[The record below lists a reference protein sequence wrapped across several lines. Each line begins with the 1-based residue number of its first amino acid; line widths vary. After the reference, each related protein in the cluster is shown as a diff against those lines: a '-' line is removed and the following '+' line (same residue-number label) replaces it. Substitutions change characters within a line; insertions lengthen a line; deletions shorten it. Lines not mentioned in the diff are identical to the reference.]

1 MDTKAGMLV
10 VAGICILVLAIGFLR
25 KNAEIL
31 LNFIVRAVLGTMGI
45 YAVNLCLAKLGI
57 AGAVG
62 INPFTVLTVGSL
74 GTEMCIRDRF
84 CWNDHSRFREIIVM
98 TGYISI
104 VSNADIFIKS

>member
-10 VAGICILVLAIGFLR
+10 VAGICILVLTIGFLR

-31 LNFIVRAVLGTMGI
+31 GI

-74 GTEMCIRDRF
+74 GTGGLGLLYGIMF
-84 CWNDHSRFREIIVM
+84 YHLL
-98 TGYISI
+98 
-104 VSNADIFIKS
+104 

>member
-10 VAGICILVLAIGFLR
+10 VAGICILVLAIGFFEE
-25 KNAEIL
+25 KMQEIL

-74 GTEMCIRDRF
+74 GTGGLGLLYGIMF
-84 CWNDHSRFREIIVM
+84 YHLL
-98 TGYISI
+98 
-104 VSNADIFIKS
+104 

>member
-45 YAVNLCLAKLGI
+45 YVVNLCLAKLGI

-74 GTEMCIRDRF
+74 GTGGLGLLYGIMF
-84 CWNDHSRFREIIVM
+84 YHLL
-98 TGYISI
+98 
-104 VSNADIFIKS
+104 